1 MPRDESLSR
10 SLMLICFGTAV
21 ALFSLSGRTSFSR
34 LTTVSLESSIGS
46 HRNVGKV
53 SSWELGDLWRSH
65 RSSKVSRSTD
75 WEYSVPET
83 AEAASASLSHLVVD
97 LSDRLVYVY
106 DDDRL
111 QASYP
116 VAVGQLGWET
126 PTGSFQILQMNQN
139 PAWRQPITGEVIP
152 SGANDNPLGD
162 RWIGFWSDGRH
173 QIGFHGTNEE
183 HLIGQAVSHGCL
195 RMRNQDIRMLYQQ
208 VAKGTLVLVRR

>member
-1 MPRDESLSR
+1 
-10 SLMLICFGTAV
+10 MLICFGTAV
-21 ALFSLSGRTSFSR
+21 VLFSVSRRTSFSR

-46 HRNVGKV
+46 QRNVGKV
-53 SSWELGDLWRSH
+53 ARWELGDLWSSH
-65 RSSKVSRSTD
+65 RSSKFSRAID
-75 WEYSVPET
+75 REYSVPET
-83 AEAASASLSHLVVD
+83 AEAASAWQTDKVGASLSHLVVD

-106 DDDRL
+106 HDDRL

-126 PTGSFQILQMNQN
+126 PTGSFQVLQMNQN

-152 SGANDNPLGD
+152 SGANHNPLGD

-195 RMRNQDIRMLYQQ
+195 RMRNQDIRMLYEQ

>member
-1 MPRDESLSR
+1 M
-10 SLMLICFGTAV
+10 
-21 ALFSLSGRTSFSR
+21 
-34 LTTVSLESSIGS
+34 TTVSLDSPIRSQ
-46 HRNVGKV
+46 RQVGKLA
-53 SSWELGDLWRSH
+53 SWQLGELWSKN
-65 RSSKVSRSTD
+65 RSSNSRSTD
-75 WEYSVPET
+75 REYSVLET
-83 AEAASASLSHLVVD
+83 AQAASAWQSYLVVD

-106 DDDRL
+106 RDDRL

-126 PTGSFQILQMNQN
+126 PTGSFQVLQMNQN

>member
-21 ALFSLSGRTSFSR
+21 VLFSVSRRTSSSR
-34 LTTVSLESSIGS
+34 VTTVSLDSPIRSQ
-46 HRNVGKV
+46 RQVGKLA
-53 SSWELGDLWRSH
+53 SWQLGDLWSKN
-65 RSSKVSRSTD
+65 RSSNSRSTPR
-75 WEYSVPET
+75 EYSVLET
-83 AEAASASLSHLVVD
+83 AQAASAWQSHLVVD

-106 DDDRL
+106 RDDRL

-126 PTGSFQILQMNQN
+126 PTGSFQVLQMNQN

>member
-1 MPRDESLSR
+1 MSRDESLSR

-21 ALFSLSGRTSFSR
+21 VLFSVSRRTSSSR
-34 LTTVSLESSIGS
+34 VTTVSLDSPIRSQ
-46 HRNVGKV
+46 RQVGKLA
-53 SSWELGDLWRSH
+53 SWQLGELWSKN
-65 RSSKVSRSTD
+65 RSSNSRSTD
-75 WEYSVPET
+75 REYSVLET
-83 AEAASASLSHLVVD
+83 AQAASAWQSYLVVD

-106 DDDRL
+106 RDDRL

-126 PTGSFQILQMNQN
+126 PTGSFQVLQMNQN

>member
-1 MPRDESLSR
+1 
-10 SLMLICFGTAV
+10 MLICFGTAV
-21 ALFSLSGRTSFSR
+21 VLFSVSRRTSSSR
-34 LTTVSLESSIGS
+34 VTTVSLDSPIRSQ
-46 HRNVGKV
+46 RQVGKLA
-53 SSWELGDLWRSH
+53 SWQLGELWSKN
-65 RSSKVSRSTD
+65 RSSNSRSTD
-75 WEYSVPET
+75 REYSVLET
-83 AEAASASLSHLVVD
+83 AQAASAWQSYLVVD

-106 DDDRL
+106 RDDRL

-126 PTGSFQILQMNQN
+126 PTGSFQVLQMNQN

>member
-21 ALFSLSGRTSFSR
+21 VLFSVSRRTSSSR
-34 LTTVSLESSIGS
+34 VTTVSLDSPIRSQ
-46 HRNVGKV
+46 RQVGKLA
-53 SSWELGDLWRSH
+53 SWQLGDLWSKN
-65 RSSKVSRSTD
+65 RSSNSRSTAR
-75 WEYSVPET
+75 EYSVLET
-83 AEAASASLSHLVVD
+83 AQAASAWQSHLVVD

-106 DDDRL
+106 RDDRL

-126 PTGSFQILQMNQN
+126 PTGSFQVLQMNQN

>member
-1 MPRDESLSR
+1 
-10 SLMLICFGTAV
+10 MLICFGTAV
-21 ALFSLSGRTSFSR
+21 VLFSVSRRTSSSR
-34 LTTVSLESSIGS
+34 VTTVSLDSPIRSQ
-46 HRNVGKV
+46 RQVGKLA
-53 SSWELGDLWRSH
+53 SWQLGDLWSKN
-65 RSSKVSRSTD
+65 RSSNSRSTD
-75 WEYSVPET
+75 REYSVLET
-83 AEAASASLSHLVVD
+83 AQAASAWQSHLVVD

-106 DDDRL
+106 RDDRL

-126 PTGSFQILQMNQN
+126 PTGSFQVLQMNQN

>member
-21 ALFSLSGRTSFSR
+21 VLFSVSRRTSFSR
-34 LTTVSLESSIGS
+34 VTTVSLDSPIRSQ
-46 HRNVGKV
+46 RQVGKLA
-53 SSWELGDLWRSH
+53 SWHLGDLWSKN
-65 RSSKVSRSTD
+65 RSSNSHSTD
-75 WEYSVPET
+75 REDSVPET
-83 AEAASASLSHLVVD
+83 AQSASLWQSHLVVD

-106 DDDRL
+106 RDDRL

-126 PTGSFQILQMNQN
+126 PTGSFQVLQMNQN

-152 SGANDNPLGD
+152 SGANHNPLGD

>member
-1 MPRDESLSR
+1 
-10 SLMLICFGTAV
+10 MLICFGTAV
-21 ALFSLSGRTSFSR
+21 VLFSASWRTSFSR
-34 LTTVSLESSIGS
+34 VTTVSLDSPIRSQ
-46 HRNVGKV
+46 RQVDKLA
-53 SSWELGDLWRSH
+53 SWQLGDLWSKN
-65 RSSKVSRSTD
+65 RSSKFSRSTD
-75 WEYSVPET
+75 REYSVPET
-83 AEAASASLSHLVVD
+83 AEAASASRSHLVVD
-97 LSDRLVYVY
+97 LSDRLVYLY
-106 DDDRL
+106 RDDRL

-126 PTGSFQILQMNQN
+126 PTGSFQVLQMNLN

-152 SGANDNPLGD
+152 AGANHNPLGD

>member
-1 MPRDESLSR
+1 M
-10 SLMLICFGTAV
+10 
-21 ALFSLSGRTSFSR
+21 
-34 LTTVSLESSIGS
+34 GS
-46 HRNVGKV
+46 QRKV
-53 SSWELGDLWRSH
+53 TKLASWQLGDLWSSH
-65 RSSKVSRSTD
+65 QSSRFSRSTD
-75 WEYSVPET
+75 REYSMSQS
-83 AEAASASLSHLVVD
+83 AEAASAWQSHLVVD
-97 LSDRLVYVY
+97 LSDRLVYLY
-106 DDDRL
+106 RDDRL

-126 PTGSFQILQMNQN
+126 PTGSFQVLQMNQN

-162 RWIGFWSDGRH
+162 RWIGFWSNGRH

>member
-1 MPRDESLSR
+1 
-10 SLMLICFGTAV
+10 MLICFGTAV
-21 ALFSLSGRTSFSR
+21 VLFSVSWRTSFSR
-34 LTTVSLESSIGS
+34 LTLASPIESQG
-46 HRNVGKV
+46 NVGNLAVRK
-53 SSWELGDLWRSH
+53 LGDLWRNN
-65 RSSKVSRSTD
+65 RSSKFSRSID
-75 WEYSVPET
+75 REYSVPQIAQAVFARE
-83 AEAASASLSHLVVD
+83 SHLVVD
-97 LSDRLVYVY
+97 LSDRLVYIY
-106 DDDRL
+106 RNDRL

-126 PTGSFQILQMNQN
+126 PTGSFQVLQMNQN

-152 SGANDNPLGD
+152 SGANHNPLGD

-195 RMRNQDIRMLYQQ
+195 RMRNQDIRMLYPL

>member
-1 MPRDESLSR
+1 
-10 SLMLICFGTAV
+10 MLICFGTAV
-21 ALFSLSGRTSFSR
+21 VLFSVSRRTSSSR
-34 LTTVSLESSIGS
+34 VTTVSLDSPIRSQ
-46 HRNVGKV
+46 RQVGKLA
-53 SSWELGDLWRSH
+53 SWQLGDLWSKN
-65 RSSKVSRSTD
+65 RSSNSRSTAR
-75 WEYSVPET
+75 EYSVLET
-83 AEAASASLSHLVVD
+83 AQAASAWQSHLVVD

-106 DDDRL
+106 RDDRL

-126 PTGSFQILQMNQN
+126 PTGSFQVLQMNQN

>member
-21 ALFSLSGRTSFSR
+21 VLFSVSRRTSSSR
-34 LTTVSLESSIGS
+34 VTTVSLDSPIRSQ
-46 HRNVGKV
+46 RQVGKLA
-53 SSWELGDLWRSH
+53 SWQLGELWSKN
-65 RSSKVSRSTD
+65 RSSNSRSTD
-75 WEYSVPET
+75 REYSVLET
-83 AEAASASLSHLVVD
+83 AQAASAWQSYLVVD

-106 DDDRL
+106 RDDRL

-126 PTGSFQILQMNQN
+126 PTGSFQVLQMNQN

>member
-1 MPRDESLSR
+1 
-10 SLMLICFGTAV
+10 MLICFGTAV
-21 ALFSLSGRTSFSR
+21 VLFSVSRRTSFSR
-34 LTTVSLESSIGS
+34 VTTVSLDSPIRSQ
-46 HRNVGKV
+46 RQVGKLA
-53 SSWELGDLWRSH
+53 SWQLGDLWSKN
-65 RSSKVSRSTD
+65 RSSNSRSTD
-75 WEYSVPET
+75 REYSVLET
-83 AEAASASLSHLVVD
+83 AQAASAWQSHLVVD

-106 DDDRL
+106 RDDRL

-126 PTGSFQILQMNQN
+126 PTGSFQVLQMNQN

-152 SGANDNPLGD
+152 SGANHNPLGD

>member
-21 ALFSLSGRTSFSR
+21 VLFSVSRRTSSSR
-34 LTTVSLESSIGS
+34 VTTVSLDSPIRSQ
-46 HRNVGKV
+46 RQVGKLA
-53 SSWELGDLWRSH
+53 SWQLGDLWSKN
-65 RSSKVSRSTD
+65 RSSNSRSTD
-75 WEYSVPET
+75 REYSVLET
-83 AEAASASLSHLVVD
+83 AQAASAWQSHLVVD

-106 DDDRL
+106 RDDRL

-126 PTGSFQILQMNQN
+126 PTGSFQVLQMNQN